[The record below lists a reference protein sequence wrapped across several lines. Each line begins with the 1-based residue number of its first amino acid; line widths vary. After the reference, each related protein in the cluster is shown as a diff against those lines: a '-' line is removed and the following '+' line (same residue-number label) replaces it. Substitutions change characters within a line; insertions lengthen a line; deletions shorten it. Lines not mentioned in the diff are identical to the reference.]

1 MTGMIKV
8 ILTSITILAVILVSA
23 CASQNENDVQ
33 STEWTRTPVPAT
45 ATPILNTKS
54 TTKTEEESMLGSLNP
69 PDGSL
74 NTEKDYGAI
83 IETNKGNIVL
93 ELFVDDAP
101 LTVENFINLSRS
113 GFYNDNLFHRVIDN
127 FMIQTGSGRDGNG
140 VPYRIKDELNAK
152 RRHDGPGVVS
162 MANIGQPDTGGG
174 QFFITHVATPHL
186 DGFTPDG
193 ARKPCAAGS
202 VSCHAV
208 FGKVIEGQEV
218 VNAIAQNDRIK
229 TVRITEN

>member
-101 LTVENFINLSRS
+101 LTV
-113 GFYNDNLFHRVIDN
+113 
-127 FMIQTGSGRDGNG
+127 
-140 VPYRIKDELNAK
+140 
-152 RRHDGPGVVS
+152 
-162 MANIGQPDTGGG
+162 
-174 QFFITHVATPHL
+174 
-186 DGFTPDG
+186 
-193 ARKPCAAGS
+193 
-202 VSCHAV
+202 
-208 FGKVIEGQEV
+208 
-218 VNAIAQNDRIK
+218 
-229 TVRITEN
+229 